1 MILDLSTVANFYPE
15 TVRDALCADLL
26 NPLMALGFEAWNVVR
41 TVTRD
46 LLVSGSVLETN
57 QELQKK

>member
-15 TVRDALCADLL
+15 TVREALCAELL

-46 LLVSGSVLETN
+46 LLLSGSVLDTN
-57 QELQKK
+57 KDLQKR